1 MKNRNIYF
9 LHWNNNRC
17 FIANPPAKAALIDF
31 LENEDIKGY
40 YGSSPSAEDM
50 QNFQANWKVKI
61 DLAIRAWF
69 NDSKFILHFILATG
83 IFLLSF
89 YFLSYVIRDPLP
101 LVDEIVLSFLLALLG
116 WHRLAN
122 QDVQSEKALLKKQEL
137 TDYLNR
143 IPFESV
149 EFLKQVEL
157 YLEKIG
163 SMSGVEKSD
172 FIREGSVPLF
182 FNSYSQEMMDFRKA
196 LEGFLKDQNSRGPG
210 RLTKKKR
217 MSQKEDLSDLIFL
230 FKQLSEYLKNR

>member
-17 FIANPPAKAALIDF
+17 FIANPPVKAAFVDF
-31 LENEDIKGY
+31 LEDGDVKGY

-50 QNFQANWKVKI
+50 QGFQANWKVRI
-61 DLAIRAWF
+61 DLAVRAWI

-101 LVDEIVLSFLLALLG
+101 LVDEIVLSSVLALLG
-116 WHRLAN
+116 WYRLVN

-137 TDYLNR
+137 NQSLNR
-143 IPFESV
+143 IPFESAD
-149 EFLKQVEL
+149 FLKQVEL

-163 SMSGVEKSD
+163 SMSRVERD
-172 FIREGSVPLF
+172 DLIREGSVPLF
-182 FNSYSQEMMDFRKA
+182 FNSYSQEMIDFRKA
-196 LEGFLKDQNSRGPG
+196 LEGYLKDRKGKFLKKNMGSV
-210 RLTKKKR
+210 
-217 MSQKEDLSDLIFL
+217 KEDHLSDLQVL
-230 FKQLSEYLKNR
+230 YKQISEYLKSKS